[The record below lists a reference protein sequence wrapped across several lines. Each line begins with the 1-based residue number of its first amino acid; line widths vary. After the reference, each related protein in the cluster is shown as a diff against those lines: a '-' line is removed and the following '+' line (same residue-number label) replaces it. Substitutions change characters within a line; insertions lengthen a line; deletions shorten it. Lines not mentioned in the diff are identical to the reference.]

1 MLSSRPRRALLALG
15 LALELAPGVACAG
28 TQELVV
34 TATAYNSVPSQTTG
48 NPHVGAWG
56 DRLRPGMRAIAVSR
70 DLLDEG
76 LTRGVEVEIEGLAG
90 TWEVRDKLARRWKRR
105 IDIYMGSD
113 VEAAREWGRREVRI
127 RWSAED

>member
-1 MLSSRPRRALLALG
+1 MRVRLRPARLLLAL
-15 LALELAPGVACAG
+15 ALGAACAG
-28 TQELVV
+28 AEELVV
-34 TATAYNSVPSQTTG
+34 TATAYNSVASQTAG

-76 LTRGVEVEIEGLAG
+76 LTRGVEVEIEGLPG

-105 IDIYMGSD
+105 IDIYMGTD
-113 VEAAREWGRREVRI
+113 VEAAREWGRKKVRI
-127 RWSAED
+127 RWNPGD